1 MSAVPTV
8 DTKATVVAERE
19 TAKRV
24 ADNAPRANGG

>member
-8 DTKATVVAERE
+8 NTKAAVVAEQE

-24 ADNAPRANGG
+24 ADNLPRPNGS